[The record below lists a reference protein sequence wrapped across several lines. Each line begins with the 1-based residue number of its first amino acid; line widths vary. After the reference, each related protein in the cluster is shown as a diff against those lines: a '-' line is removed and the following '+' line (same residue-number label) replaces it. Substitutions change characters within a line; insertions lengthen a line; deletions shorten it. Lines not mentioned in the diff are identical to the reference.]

1 MAAGY
6 FECYIPNENVRIQFN
21 QDAMDR
27 LGAVVMEG
35 FKAVPRRGLE
45 VGGLL
50 MGRVEND
57 CVIVED
63 IEAVDSEHQRGPSWL
78 LSEKDKRLL
87 SAAVARVNND
97 DTSGMRVVGFYRSQ
111 TRAGF
116 APAEED
122 VALMEEHGDG
132 RVFLLVKPEAGWRS
146 TALFAAGDGLRATP
160 RCFRFELAGR
170 RAVYARRSQRLMP

>member
-1 MAAGY
+1 MIIVTALLQPLRIAPWEREVSMSAIARPMAAGY

-87 SAAVARVNND
+87 SAAVA
-97 DTSGMRVVGFYRSQ
+97 
-111 TRAGF
+111 
-116 APAEED
+116 
-122 VALMEEHGDG
+122 
-132 RVFLLVKPEAGWRS
+132 
-146 TALFAAGDGLRATP
+146 
-160 RCFRFELAGR
+160 
-170 RAVYARRSQRLMP
+170 